1 MTPST
6 QQIQTLLQ
14 PQLQQSLPGFSQRAA
29 CRQLQ
34 PWVQLYWSLCIPPDS
49 GPVPSHALYPDGGSN
64 LTVEFIPGQLPKV
77 WLQYEPKLTHSQ
89 FRAGQRLF
97 SVRFQPTGA
106 FQLLGISPAELTAP
120 QLDLQLANVAGLDWL
135 LEQLAGQPDTNAGI
149 NACISAV
156 ECWLLQLAERM
167 VTGQQLVQQS
177 LQLLQQPAADLQHLY
192 QQLPKSRRQYE
203 RRFKLETGLSPAQLQ
218 LMLKVRLARFI
229 LSQNPVCDLAS
240 VAQQAGFYDQA
251 HLHLHFSRIT
261 GQTPGQYKKRK
272 MAQISKAGL

>member
-1 MTPST
+1 MITST

-29 CRQLQ
+29 CPQLQ

-49 GPVPSHALYPDGGSN
+49 GEVPSHALYPDGGSN
-64 LTVEFIPGQLPKV
+64 LTFDFVPGQLPKA
-77 WLQYEPKLTHSQ
+77 WLQYYPKLTHSQ

-120 QLDLQLANVAGLDWL
+120 QFDLQLANVPGLNQL
-135 LEQLAGQPDTNAGI
+135 LDLLASQRDLTAQI
-149 NACISAV
+149 DAV
-156 ECWLLQLAERM
+156 ECWLLALAENIIS
-167 VTGQQLVQQS
+167 GQQLVQQS

-229 LSQNPVCDLAS
+229 LSQNPASDLAS

-251 HLHLHFSRIT
+251 HLHLHFCRLT

-272 MAQISKAGL
+272 MAQISNSAR

>member
-1 MTPST
+1 MIAST

-29 CRQLQ
+29 CAQLQ

-49 GPVPSHALYPDGGSN
+49 GEVPSHALYPDGGSN
-64 LTVEFIPGQLPKV
+64 LTFDFLPGQLPKA
-77 WLQYEPKLTHSQ
+77 WLQYYPKLTHSQ

-120 QLDLQLANVAGLDWL
+120 QFDLQLANVPGLNPL
-135 LEQLAGQPDTNAGI
+135 LDLLASQRDLAAQI
-149 NACISAV
+149 DAV
-156 ECWLLQLAERM
+156 ECWLLALAENIIS
-167 VTGQQLVQQS
+167 GQQLVQQS

-229 LSQNPVCDLAS
+229 LSQNPACDLAS

-251 HLHLHFSRIT
+251 HLHLHFSRLT

-272 MAQISKAGL
+272 MSQISKAGR

>member
-1 MTPST
+1 MTAST
-6 QQIQTLLQ
+6 QQIQTVLQ
-14 PQLQQSLPGFSQRAA
+14 PQLQQSLPGFQQRAA
-29 CRQLQ
+29 CAQLQ
-34 PWVQLYWSLCIPPDS
+34 PWVQLYWSLRIPADS
-49 GPVPSHALYPDGGSN
+49 GEVPSHALYPDGGSN
-64 LTVEFIPGQLPKV
+64 LTIEFTAGQLPQA
-77 WLQYEPKLTHSQ
+77 WLQYAPKLTHSQ
-89 FRAGQRLF
+89 FRAGQQLL

-120 QLDLQLANVAGLDWL
+120 QLDLQLANIAGLAQL
-135 LEQLAGQPDTNAGI
+135 LDLLADQSDVAAQLNAI
-149 NACISAV
+149 
-156 ECWLLQLAERM
+156 ECWLLGLAEA
-167 VTGQQLVQQS
+167 VISGQQLVLHS

-229 LSQNPVCDLAS
+229 LSQNPAAELAS

-251 HLHLHFSRIT
+251 HLHLHFYRLT

-272 MAQISKAGL
+272 MSQISNSTR

>member
-1 MTPST
+1 MTAST
-6 QQIQTLLQ
+6 QQIQTVLQ
-14 PQLQQSLPGFSQRAA
+14 PQLQQSLPGFKQRAA
-29 CRQLQ
+29 CAQLQ
-34 PWVQLYWSLCIPPDS
+34 PWVQLYWSLRIPADS
-49 GPVPSHALYPDGGSN
+49 GEVPSHALYPDGGSN
-64 LTVEFIPGQLPKV
+64 LTIEFTAGQLPQA
-77 WLQYEPKLTHSQ
+77 WLQYAPKLTHSQ
-89 FRAGQRLF
+89 FRAGQQLL

-120 QLDLQLANVAGLDWL
+120 QLDLQLANIAGLAQL
-135 LEQLAGQPDTNAGI
+135 LDLLADQSDVAAQLNAI
-149 NACISAV
+149 
-156 ECWLLQLAERM
+156 ECWLLGLAEA
-167 VTGQQLVQQS
+167 VISGQQLVLHS

-229 LSQNPVCDLAS
+229 LSQNPAAELAS

-251 HLHLHFSRIT
+251 HLHLHFYRLT

-272 MAQISKAGL
+272 MSQISNSPC